1 MALVRLTRRTK
12 EKRPMK
18 KGLLIGC
25 LVLLPAAA
33 WADIN
38 RDVDPGKESQ
48 FDCNVFGDTS
58 VRVTNSTGAS
68 ADYNITFANDRHEN
82 KSGTVPPNADKD
94 EKIGCGGLG
103 TPGLVFHNNSSVKVH
118 VRTR

>member
-1 MALVRLTRRTK
+1 
-12 EKRPMK
+12 MK